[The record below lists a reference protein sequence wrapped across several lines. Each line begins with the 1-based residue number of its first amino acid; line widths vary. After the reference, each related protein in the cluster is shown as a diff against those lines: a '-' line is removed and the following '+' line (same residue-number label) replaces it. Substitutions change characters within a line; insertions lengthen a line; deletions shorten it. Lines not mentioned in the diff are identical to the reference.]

1 MRLAYSDRP
10 YRKCVG
16 IMLFN
21 GRGEVF
27 AGRRIDQV
35 AEAWQM
41 PQGGIDDG
49 ETARQAAL
57 RELAE
62 ETGTRAAEIVAES
75 AHWRSYDLPEAIADR
90 VMNGR
95 YRGQI
100 LRWFAMR
107 FTGSDADFRVGDVA
121 EPEFDA
127 WRWCQ
132 PDELV
137 ALMVPFKRQI
147 YSEVFAEFGELL
159 V

>member
-1 MRLAYSDRP
+1 MRLAYLDRP

-21 GRGEVF
+21 GQGEVF
-27 AGRRIDQV
+27 TGRRIDQV

-90 VMNGR
+90 VMCGR
-95 YRGQI
+95 YRGQTM
-100 LRWFAMR
+100 RWFAMR
-107 FTGSDADFRVGDVA
+107 FTGSDADLRVGDVA

-127 WRWCQ
+127 WRWCR

-147 YSEVFAEFGELL
+147 YAEVFAEFGELL
-159 V
+159 A